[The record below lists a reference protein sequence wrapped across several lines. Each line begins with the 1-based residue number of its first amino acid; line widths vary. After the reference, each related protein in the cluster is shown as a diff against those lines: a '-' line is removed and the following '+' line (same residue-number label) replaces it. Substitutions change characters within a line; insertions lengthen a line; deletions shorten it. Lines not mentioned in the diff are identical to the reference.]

1 MTLSLVDFTAGVM
14 AQEEEVVEEDAP
26 VLEAEGYMHTFI
38 RGDMIPMTTTV
49 PGKRT
54 VTLHVCVLA
63 SKMYLQ

>member
-26 VLEAEGYMHTFI
+26 VLEAEGYI
-38 RGDMIPMTTTV
+38 RGDMIPMTTTD